1 MLPPSVRCNPL
12 RRRIQ
17 SVAPAYVYRCPASR
31 QPLNLCPCFRT
42 LNSFGLVTF
51 PSRSAASTCSRV
63 VSTVAA
69 SILSTLFHHPTHH
82 PASRAEKAESTAAL
96 VAALLIGVT
105 RGVTA
110 MSGSP
115 VRRSRSRPDLA
126 LLRDALREPMLP
138 ARPPAARLAGSLR
151 RPPSLL
157 SHPCASLSLNT
168 PLPSPPIVFAHS
180 PPRLSSIDTL
190 KRISSTSRSAP
201 ASPIDSSPVTWSW
214 SQFVGEYL
222 PASRDEQTESV
233 EEERR
238 KKCQSLSPLS
248 THAKLSNP
256 DKSTKNPIVFCH
268 GLLGFDLVTIGP
280 PIAPLQVGYWRG
292 VKEVLE
298 ANGTEVLIT
307 RVPATS
313 SYVDRAKVLK
323 EKISQ
328 VYAGRSVHLIGMLS
342 QSLLHR
348 ILTRSPY
355 QLIVW

>member
-1 MLPPSVRCNPL
+1 MLPPPVRCNPL

-17 SVAPAYVYRCPASR
+17 FVAPAYVYRCPAPR
-31 QPLNLCPCFRT
+31 QPLDLCPCFRT

-63 VSTVAA
+63 VSAVAA
-69 SILSTLFHHPTHH
+69 SVLYAAVHRSAHHPV
-82 PASRAEKAESTAAL
+82 PRAEKAELTAAL

-115 VRRSRSRPDLA
+115 ARRSRSQPRPDLA

-138 ARPPAARLAGSLR
+138 ARPPIARLAGSLR
-151 RPPSLL
+151 RPPSLI
-157 SHPCASLSLNT
+157 SHPCVSLSLNT

-180 PPRLSSIDTL
+180 PPTSSSIDTL
-190 KRISSTSRSAP
+190 KRISSTSTSAP
-201 ASPIDSSPVTWSW
+201 ASPTVSSPVTWSW
-214 SQFVGEYL
+214 SQFVGEYG
-222 PASRDEQTESV
+222 PASRDEQA
-233 EEERR
+233 EEEQS
-238 KKCQSLSPLS
+238 KKCQSLFPLS
-248 THAKLSNP
+248 THSNLFNA

-268 GLLGFDLVTIGP
+268 GLLGFDSVTIGP
-280 PIAPLQVGYWRG
+280 PIATLQVGYWRG
-292 VKEVLE
+292 IKEVLE
-298 ANGTEVLIT
+298 AKGIEVLIT

-328 VYAGRSVHLIGMLS
+328 AYAGRSVHLIGVLS
-342 QSLLHR
+342 PSLVHR
-348 ILTRSPY
+348 TLMHASH
-355 QLIVW
+355 